1 MKWNTFGLKGMRK
14 EETLDRVVS
23 NIYIL
28 EVNIGV
34 DLIPKSPLIRRSM
47 NLNTKHVGG
56 NAPLSDSTLVLN
68 VSFHVATLK
77 SPTSNFLV
85 SLTEAPLWWSRKI
98 G

>member
-14 EETLDRVVS
+14 EDTLDRVVS
-23 NIYIL
+23 NIYFL

-34 DLIPKSPLIRRSM
+34 DLIPKSHLIRRSM
-47 NLNTKHVGG
+47 NLSTKHVRP
-56 NAPLSDSTLVLN
+56 ATLTDPTLVLN

-77 SPTSNFLV
+77 SLTSNFLV
-85 SLTEAPLWWSRKI
+85 SLTEAPLWWLRKI